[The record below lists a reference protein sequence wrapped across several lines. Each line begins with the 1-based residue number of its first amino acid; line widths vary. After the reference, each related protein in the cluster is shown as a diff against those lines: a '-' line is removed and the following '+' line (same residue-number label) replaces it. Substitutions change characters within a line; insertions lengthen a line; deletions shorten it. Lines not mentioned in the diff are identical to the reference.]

1 LIGKLK
7 KFSAFEIS
15 RVIFLTVRFTVRDG
29 RFECARRPVIVLFR
43 FPVKQND
50 CHDFQFLLSDSAS
63 GRQICEYLSDLNSNS
78 FFCRHSNKK
87 QSNPVLQGKPFEFEK
102 EKKIRGTRR
111 AKKRPT
117 LVRRSFFRAA
127 SKEFRP
133 PLSPPL
139 LLPHKQYR
147 ERGRL
152 CVIPPTLPPSRCTLY
167 QFYLY
172 LLVVE
177 RRLDVAAVV
186 VVVVSVQH
194 SPTPCCALT
203 QGQLFSK

>member
-1 LIGKLK
+1 MRL
-7 KFSAFEIS
+7 
-15 RVIFLTVRFTVRDG
+15 TVRDG
-29 RFECARRPVIVLFR
+29 RFECARHPVIVLFR
-43 FPVKQND
+43 FQVKPND

-78 FFCRHSNKK
+78 IFFAAIPIKNNRIRFCRENHLNLKK
-87 QSNPVLQGKPFEFEK
+87 
-102 EKKIRGTRR
+102 
-111 AKKRPT
+111 KKRFGARAERRRGQHLPDAAFSAQPQKSF
-117 LVRRSFFRAA
+117 VR
-127 SKEFRP
+127 
-133 PLSPPL
+133 LSPPP
-139 LLPHKQYR
+139 LLPHKQYI

-186 VVVVSVQH
+186 VVVSVQH
-194 SPTPCCALT
+194 SPTPCCVLT

>member
-1 LIGKLK
+1 M
-7 KFSAFEIS
+7 
-15 RVIFLTVRFTVRDG
+15 RDG

-43 FPVKQND
+43 FQVKPND

-78 FFCRHSNKK
+78 IFFAAIPIKK

-102 EKKIRGTRR
+102 EKKKDSGHAQSEEEANTCPTQLFPRSL
-111 AKKRPT
+111 KR
-117 LVRRSFFRAA
+117 VSSA
-127 SKEFRP
+127 SLP
-133 PLSPPL
+133 PPP
-139 LLPHKQYR
+139 LPHKQYI

-186 VVVVSVQH
+186 VVVSVQH
-194 SPTPCCALT
+194 SPTPYSALT

>member
-1 LIGKLK
+1 MK

-15 RVIFLTVRFTVRDG
+15 RVIFFDGAFYSAGWTLRVRAPSGDCLISISSQTKWL
-29 RFECARRPVIVLFR
+29 PW
-43 FPVKQND
+43 FPVFVIWLGVGTPNLWI
-50 CHDFQFLLSDSAS
+50 FERPQFK
-63 GRQICEYLSDLNSNS
+63 LN

-186 VVVVSVQH
+186 VVVSVQH

>member
-1 LIGKLK
+1 
-7 KFSAFEIS
+7 
-15 RVIFLTVRFTVRDG
+15 VRLTVRDG
-29 RFECARRPVIVLFR
+29 RFECARHPVIVLFR
-43 FPVKQND
+43 FQVKPND

-78 FFCRHSNKK
+78 IFFAAIPIKK

-102 EKKIRGTRR
+102 LKKKIRGTRR

-117 LVRRSFFRAA
+117 LARRSFFRAA

-133 PLSPPL
+133 PLYPPP
-139 LLPHKQYR
+139 LLPHKQYI

-186 VVVVSVQH
+186 VIVVSVQH

>member
-1 LIGKLK
+1 M
-7 KFSAFEIS
+7 
-15 RVIFLTVRFTVRDG
+15 RDG
-29 RFECARRPVIVLFR
+29 RFECVRRPVIVLFR
-43 FPVKQND
+43 FPVKQNY
-50 CHDFQFLLSDSAS
+50 CHDFQFLLSDLAS
-63 GRQICEYLSDLNSNS
+63 GRQIYEYLSDHNSNS
-78 FFCRHSNKK
+78 FLFAAIPIKNNRIRFCRENHLNLKK
-87 QSNPVLQGKPFEFEK
+87 KK
-102 EKKIRGTRR
+102 KKIRGTRR

-117 LVRRSFFRAA
+117 LARRSFFRAA

-139 LLPHKQYR
+139 LLPHKQYI

-186 VVVVSVQH
+186 VVVSVQH
-194 SPTPCCALT
+194 SPHSLLCANP
-203 QGQLFSK
+203 GPAF